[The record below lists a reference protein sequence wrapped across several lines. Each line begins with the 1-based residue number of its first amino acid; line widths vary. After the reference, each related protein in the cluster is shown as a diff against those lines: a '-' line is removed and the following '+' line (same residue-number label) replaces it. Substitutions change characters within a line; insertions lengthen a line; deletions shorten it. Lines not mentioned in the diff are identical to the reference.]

1 VANKS
6 PATASNSKKK
16 NKVSKPK
23 VAKESLN
30 KILEPSKGSKTK
42 LSQET
47 RKLENSKS
55 KEINTEL
62 PKTFKNNIITSNI
75 KWLIPAIFFFAL
87 IGLYYYQSQQTKIN
101 GRAQFKEIEQQLE
114 SFQTNLAN
122 TLVNDQNDKIE
133 KINKNL
139 NQVLKANAYLSEQ
152 NKDLVEKI
160 NKITTSTKIN
170 AAPDNTQ
177 ETDIVSLDNKKLLEG
192 QKIELEN
199 NKLILAI
206 EKTEA
211 TVKTLEKKLQNNKL
225 KNNLSLD
232 FNGVLS
238 SFSQGKPFGESLS
251 NIATQLN
258 IILPEDIRENAFI
271 GIKTVEKLR
280 ESFPEEARSALK
292 EINSKNV
299 KDNISQKILVFLR
312 SHITARSLTP
322 RSGDSIDA
330 ILSRT
335 ERNLKLN
342 NLGDALRELQN
353 LPEDAKNSINTWM
366 IEAQITYK
374 TKAVL
379 DKIFT
384 KITEMREIND

>member
-1 VANKS
+1 M
-6 PATASNSKKK
+6 
-16 NKVSKPK
+16 
-23 VAKESLN
+23 
-30 KILEPSKGSKTK
+30 
-42 LSQET
+42 
-47 RKLENSKS
+47 
-55 KEINTEL
+55 
-62 PKTFKNNIITSNI
+62 
-75 KWLIPAIFFFAL
+75 
-87 IGLYYYQSQQTKIN
+87 
-101 GRAQFKEIEQQLE
+101 
-114 SFQTNLAN
+114 AN

-177 ETDIVSLDNKKLLEG
+177 KTDIVSLDNKKLLEG

-342 NLGDALRELQN
+342 NLGDALRELQY

-379 DKIFT
+379 DKIFA